1 MAFSLAPRALA
12 LAVALAACTEAA
24 TITWRGIEKNNQWGT
39 ANNWQPAQVPTA
51 GDAVIINNFDGSG
64 DAEVVLTAPATI
76 ATLVVGAA
84 TQKAKLRVLGAL
96 TVTQSVTISNQGN
109 VEINSGEAALS
120 APSGEVSGELSFL
133 SGLLQGEYSISRHAN
148 FGGPSA
154 RTFQFA
160 TITHTGSKN
169 VDAGGFWVMKN
180 ESSISTIQGTDA
192 AGNGFGLQVAPGDSG
207 KGCSFTSPLFNWTA
221 AA

>member
-1 MAFSLAPRALA
+1 MVARALA
-12 LAVALAACTEAA
+12 LAVALAACTEA
-24 TITWRGIEKNNQWGT
+24 TLITWRGIEKNQQWGT

-51 GDAVIINNFDGSG
+51 GDAVIINSFDGSS
-64 DAEVVLTAPATI
+64 DAEVVLTSPATI
-76 ATLVVGAA
+76 ATLVVGSA

-96 TVTQSVTISNQGN
+96 TVTQSVTISNNGN

-133 SGLLQGEYSISRHAN
+133 SGLLQGQYKVSGHAN
-148 FGGPSA
+148 FGGGSA

-160 TITHTGSKN
+160 KITHTGKSN

-180 ESSISTIQGTDA
+180 ESSISTTAGTIA

-221 AA
+221 VA

>member
-1 MAFSLAPRALA
+1 MVARALA

-51 GDAVIINNFDGSG
+51 GDAVIINSFDGSS
-64 DAEVVLTAPATI
+64 DAEVVLTDTATI

-96 TVTQSVTISNQGN
+96 SVSQGVTISTQGE
-109 VEINSGEAALS
+109 VEINSGAAALA
-120 APSGEVSGELSFL
+120 APTGEVSGKLSFL
-133 SGLLQGEYSISRHAN
+133 SGILQGDYKITGEAN

-160 TITHTGSKN
+160 TVKHTGKAN
-169 VDAGGFWVMKN
+169 LQAGGFWKMKN
-180 ESSISTIQGTDA
+180 GSNIVTGAGVEASGNQFGIQL
-192 AGNGFGLQVAPGDSG
+192 NPGDSG
-207 KGCSFTSPLFNWTA
+207 KDCFFTSPGFNWTVSA
-221 AA
+221 